1 MNFRTKLQIPESTDK
16 ISLQTP
22 VLTLGSCFAEVI
34 GSRLSDNKIPT
45 LSNPFGTIFN
55 PISMA
60 KLIYQ
65 AIDNQA
71 PDNNLYVEHQGVWFH
86 YDFHSSLWGNS
97 KEELTE
103 QLTQKMQE
111 VKKWLQTTD
120 FLILT
125 FGTAFVYRHL
135 ETNKIVANC
144 HKTPAKF
151 FQKELLSIETIFNE
165 FKKSVLSSD
174 NQHSRRNIILTVS
187 PVRHTRDTLPLNAVS
202 KSILRVA
209 CHELTE
215 SQPNTQYFPAYE
227 LLLDDLR
234 DYRFYKPDLIHP
246 SEVAEEYIFEQFSA
260 TYFDQNLQQFMMEW
274 KKIRQ
279 ALAHKPLQPHTSAHR
294 KFLENVLEKL
304 KRLSDKIDVR
314 TEIQQ
319 VEQQLQTFMK
329 NR

>member
-1 MNFRTKLQIPESTDK
+1 
-16 ISLQTP
+16 
-22 VLTLGSCFAEVI
+22 
-34 GSRLSDNKIPT
+34 
-45 LSNPFGTIFN
+45 
-55 PISMA
+55 MA
-60 KLIYQ
+60 KLINQ
-65 AIDNQA
+65 AIENQA
-71 PDNNLYVEHQGVWFH
+71 PDENLYVENQGVWFH

-187 PVRHTRDTLPLNAVS
+187 PIRHTRDTLPLNAVS
-202 KSILRVA
+202 KAILRVA

-234 DYRFYKPDLIHP
+234 DYRFYERDLR
-246 SEVAEEYIFEQFSA
+246 
-260 TYFDQNLQQFMMEW
+260 D
-274 KKIRQ
+274 
-279 ALAHKPLQPHTSAHR
+279 R
-294 KFLENVLEKL
+294 KSV
-304 KRLSDKIDVR
+304 V
-314 TEIQQ
+314 
-319 VEQQLQTFMK
+319 
-329 NR
+329 